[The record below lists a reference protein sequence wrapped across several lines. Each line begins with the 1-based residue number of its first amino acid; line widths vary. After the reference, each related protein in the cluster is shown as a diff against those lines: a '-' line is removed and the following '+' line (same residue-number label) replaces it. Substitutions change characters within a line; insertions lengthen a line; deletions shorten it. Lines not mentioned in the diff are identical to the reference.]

1 MEEPL
6 KGREIIFELRP
17 VGNVMKVSAMD
28 TETLTEV
35 SIQCPLSAGEEVF
48 KKNALK
54 RLEYVLRK
62 KGKII

>member
-1 MEEPL
+1 MKEPL
-6 KGREIIFELRP
+6 QGREIIFELRP

-28 TETLTEV
+28 TISLTEV
-35 SIQCPLSAGEEVF
+35 SIQCPLNAGEEVF

-62 KGKII
+62 KGEII